1 MAQGER
7 YHALDSLRGVCAL
20 AVVLYHLHVVGSI
33 TELPFFQSADLFVD
47 FFFVLSGFV
56 ITHAYGNRRDLDFK
70 KFFILRTFRLA
81 PLHVVLLAAFIL
93 FEFVK
98 WAAWQKGFAFNKEP
112 FSGMYAP
119 SQILPNLLLVQGWTT
134 LTENLSFNYPSWSI
148 SIEYYMYLIF
158 AALLMFSSVQRKV
171 LWAGI
176 ALFGF
181 VMLEQPSGLL
191 SSYAYKGLS
200 CFFAGALCHTV
211 FQAASARGRP
221 GFALAS
227 VLELCA
233 FGLVVLVL
241 SLPLPGKSL
250 VASLLFCAVVTLFAF
265 DAGVVSKVLKGGVFA
280 LLGRLSYSIY
290 MTHVII
296 LSSLTLGAM
305 IVQKHSGQAL
315 APLFGGVRYFDSG
328 SVPINN
334 LIVALVLLIVVAVSA
349 LTYRLIEMNG
359 QRLGR
364 FLLTARAPKTPA
376 LT

>member
-1 MAQGER
+1 MAQGAR
-7 YHALDSLRGVCAL
+7 FHALDSLRGVCAL
-20 AVVLYHLHVVGSI
+20 AVVLYHLHVVGSV

-56 ITHAYGNRRDLDFK
+56 ITHAYGNRRDLDFR

-119 SQILPNLLLVQGWTT
+119 SQILPNLLLIQAWTA

-148 SIEYYMYLIF
+148 SIEYYTYLIF
-158 AALLMFSSVQRKV
+158 AALLMFSPVRRKFM
-171 LWAGI
+171 WAGV
-176 ALFGF
+176 ALLGF
-181 VMLEQPSGLL
+181 VMLEQPPGLF
-191 SSYAYKGLS
+191 SVYAYKGLS
-200 CFFAGALCHTV
+200 CFFAGALCHTA
-211 FQAASARGRP
+211 FQAASVRARP
-221 GFALAS
+221 GFVLAS
-227 VLELCA
+227 VLEVCS

-241 SLPLPGKSL
+241 SLPLPGKNL
-250 VASLLFCAVVTLFAF
+250 IASLLFCAVVTLFAF
-265 DAGVVSKVLKGGVFA
+265 DAGVVSKVLKENVFA

-305 IVQKHSGQAL
+305 IAQKYSGREL
-315 APLFGGVRYFDSG
+315 APLLAGVRYFDSG
-328 SVPINN
+328 SVLINN
-334 LIVALVLLIVVAVSA
+334 LIVVLVVLMVVAVSA
-349 LTYRLIEMNG
+349 VTYQLIEVNG

-364 FLLTARAPKTPA
+364 FLINARQPKAPA